1 MIGFLQNLLDALSLG
16 SLYALAALGIELLV
30 GILRLVNFAHGD
42 FITLG
47 AYALIVPSSA
57 DIATLLI
64 GGWTWAALVPAV
76 VVIVVV
82 IALLSDVL
90 IFRPLRTTSAP
101 TLMTASF
108 ALSFIIQNGILMI
121 DGARPKA
128 INLWSGLSDQVQ
140 IGPLTRP
147 KLDLVVLGVTIL
159 MMLLLTFFLK
169 RARYGV

>member
-140 IGPLTRP
+140 IGPLTTP
-147 KLDLVVLGVTIL
+147 KLDLVVRVTIL

-169 RARYGV
+169 